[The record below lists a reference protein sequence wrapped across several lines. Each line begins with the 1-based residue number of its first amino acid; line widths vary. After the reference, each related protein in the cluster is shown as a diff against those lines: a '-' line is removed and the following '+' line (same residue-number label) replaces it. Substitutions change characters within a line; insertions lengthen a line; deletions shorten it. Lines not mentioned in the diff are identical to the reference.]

1 MTGNQLQ
8 AARNL
13 IGWNQAQ
20 LAEASGLSV
29 PTIKRAEGSGRV
41 AASAKA
47 VEAIR
52 AALEAHGVQFL
63 EAGGVAQGPG
73 IAVKG
78 E

>member
-13 IGWNQAQ
+13 IGWSQAQ
-20 LAEASGLSV
+20 LAEASG
-29 PTIKRAEGSGRV
+29 RV
-41 AASAKA
+41 AASARA